1 MGLTRLEIAVRKPFA
16 DGITFGDVG
25 RYEQIDGVAHFAV
38 DPAHPDHGVI
48 ADLGLAPTNA
58 AGLVEFAADFRIV
71 KPVDADHGNG
81 RLLLDVVN
89 RGKELALK
97 NINSAPDGPPDADP
111 PPGNGF
117 LMRRGYSLVWCGWQ
131 HDVPDAAGLFR
142 CHVPNAVNPDGS
154 PVSGPIVVSFQP
166 LTNIDTQ
173 FLSDREHRPYPTNHL
188 ESWESQ
194 LTVQD
199 HEDGEATVIPRE
211 RWAFARL
218 VDGRRIP
225 DPAHVTLEG
234 GFEAGKVYRVL
245 YETSHAPVVGLGLL
259 ATRDI
264 AAWLRYGDA
273 DAAGTANPLAGAI
286 GRAYAYGRSQSGRF
300 LRQLLYLGLNR
311 DESGAVVF
319 DGMLPNV
326 AGGKMGEFNVR
337 FGQPS
342 SLSNRSVNNLPP
354 FLDLEVDDD
363 LEVDG
368 DPEADGADGIL
379 AKVTQR
385 GVAPKVIYTNTS
397 SEYWGGHGGLA
408 HVTADG
414 QADATLPDH
423 VRSWLF
429 CGTQH
434 APANLPISDTNPD
447 TGARGAQPLNY
458 VDYRPL
464 MRAALHHLD
473 RWVTHSE
480 QPPDHQYP
488 RYADG
493 TIAEAA
499 QVAEWFGRLPGVT
512 VPAHGK
518 VMRELDFGP
527 DRAVPTVIPPQP
539 GREYPSLVSAV
550 DADGN
555 ETGGIRLP
563 AIAVPLATYAGWN
576 VRHPDIGGAGQTLA
590 PGCTVVGGAIPFAAT
605 RAGRLA
611 TGDPRASIEERYG
624 SREEYLERVRHCAES
639 LVESGYVLAE
649 DVAVLV
655 QQGAAVYDAIVQTPV
670 AVAAAN

>member
-1 MGLTRLEIAVRKPFA
+1 MALTKLEIRTRKPFA
-16 DGITFGDVG
+16 GGESFGDVG
-25 RYEQIDGVAHFAV
+25 RYERIDGVAHFAV
-38 DPAHPDHGVI
+38 DPAHPDNAVI
-48 ADLGLAPTNA
+48 ADIGLAPRNGD
-58 AGLVEFAADFRIV
+58 GLVEFSADFRVV
-71 KPVDADHGNG
+71 KPVDNDHGNG

-111 PPGNGF
+111 NPGNGF
-117 LMRRGYSLVWCGWQ
+117 LMRHGYSLVWCGWQ
-131 HDVPDAAGLFR
+131 HDVPDAPGLFR
-142 CHVPNAVNPDGS
+142 CNVPNAQNGDGS
-154 PVSGPIVVSFQP
+154 PVSGRIVVSFQP
-166 LTNIDTQ
+166 IANIDTQ

-188 ESWESQ
+188 ESWDSV

-199 HEDGEATVIPRE
+199 HEDGPETVIPRE

-225 DPAHVTLEG
+225 DAAHVTLDG

-264 AAWLRYGDA
+264 AAWLRYGDM
-273 DAAGTANPLAGAI
+273 DDAGTVNPLAGAI

-300 LRQLLYLGLNR
+300 LRQMLHLGLNR
-311 DESGAVVF
+311 DESGQIVF

-354 FLDLEVDDD
+354 FLDLEP
-363 LEVDG
+363 DG
-368 DPEADGADGIL
+368 GDGVL
-379 AKVTQR
+379 AECECR

-397 SEYWGGHGGLA
+397 SEYWGGHGALA
-408 HVTADG
+408 HTTADG
-414 QADATLPDH
+414 KADVALPDN

-434 APANLPISDTNPD
+434 APANLPISYTNPD
-447 TGARGAQPLNY
+447 TGARGTQALNY

-464 MRAALHHLD
+464 MRAALVRLD
-473 RWVTHSE
+473 KWVTHNE
-480 QPPDHQYP
+480 APPDHRYP
-488 RYADG
+488 NHADDSIVDAG
-493 TIAEAA
+493 ELAD
-499 QVAEWFGRLPGVT
+499 WFGALPGVEFPT
-512 VPAHGK
+512 HRK
-518 VMRELDFGP
+518 VMRRLDFGP
-527 DRAVPTVIPPQP
+527 DRAVPTVIPP
-539 GREYPSLVSAV
+539 GVGEEYPSLVSAV

-555 ETGGIRLP
+555 EVGGIRLP
-563 AIAVPLATYAGWN
+563 AIEVPLATYTGWN
-576 VRHPDIGGAGQTLA
+576 VRHADIGGIGQALA
-590 PGCTVVGGAIPFAAT
+590 PGGTLVGSAILFAAT
-605 RAGRLA
+605 REERLA
-611 TGDPRASIEERYG
+611 SGDPRPSIEERYG
-624 SREEYLERVRHCAES
+624 SREEYLARVRACAES

-649 DVAVLV
+649 DVDVLV
-655 QQGAAVYDAIVQTPV
+655 AQGGEVYDAIVRAPL
-670 AVAAAN
+670 AVAADD